1 MSAADV
7 VDHVTHTI
15 AQSAITAKVTAHP
28 ARIVVEVADPVR
40 RYALTG
46 MVCTGPIAR
55 AVYEE
60 PDGTRTEELSGQSRL
75 DNRLTVFLTGTLPH

>member
-7 VDHVTHTI
+7 VEHVTHTI
-15 AQSAITAKVTAHP
+15 TQSAITAKVTAHP
-28 ARIVVEVADPVR
+28 ARIVVEVADPIR

-46 MVCTGPIAR
+46 IVCAGPITR

-60 PDGTRTEELSGQSRL
+60 PDGTHTEELSGMSRL
-75 DNRLTVFLTGTLPH
+75 DSRFAVFLTGPLPH